1 MLGCDLLTRFTCDV
15 VEYDLTFGN
24 LQERV
29 YMSNR
34 KSIRSMTTQVAG
46 TNVVAVN
53 ALSQCWYLI
62 EILNPTRSFN
72 MNFICSMHLTDMQH
86 IPKSHLQATV

>member
-53 ALSQCWYLI
+53 ALS
-62 EILNPTRSFN
+62 
-72 MNFICSMHLTDMQH
+72 
-86 IPKSHLQATV
+86 